1 MADSIKI
8 LLFDC
13 STCALAQVLRLHGY
27 IVRTAEDSEQTLST
41 LAEDSSFD
49 IALIDMDA
57 PEYDGWSALIDIRKS
72 DFSYNNIPII
82 CFSKV
87 NSNKR
92 IIKSLNFGA
101 DDYIIKPVETEV
113 IIARINAVL
122 RRSKSKEIEKPE
134 NNVTN
139 NQKTVFKSLTAR
151 EKDVLLL
158 VTQGL
163 DNKSIAKELY
173 VSTITV
179 KAHLQSIFKKLK
191 VKSRTQ
197 AVLTVMENNLI
208 SKEK

>member
-49 IALIDMDA
+49 IVLINMDA